1 MSSAGPVTIPGSER
15 ELVAGHERFAA
26 TPPKGHLEKAPVT
39 FGEYTRVIE
48 PIVQFGYLTV
58 TVDASKLPAGLSIA
72 FRWCDG
78 SEMHD
83 EYNGSL

>member
-15 ELVAGHERFAA
+15 ELIACHERFAA